1 MKAFYAGDRRAQFV
15 TIGLFAGILLV
26 VILGIVLHSAT
37 IGLVGVLAA
46 CASVIWLARRRSDRQ
61 RR

>member
-1 MKAFYAGDRRAQFV
+1 
-15 TIGLFAGILLV
+15 LLI
-26 VILGIVLHSAT
+26 VILGIVLHSPT